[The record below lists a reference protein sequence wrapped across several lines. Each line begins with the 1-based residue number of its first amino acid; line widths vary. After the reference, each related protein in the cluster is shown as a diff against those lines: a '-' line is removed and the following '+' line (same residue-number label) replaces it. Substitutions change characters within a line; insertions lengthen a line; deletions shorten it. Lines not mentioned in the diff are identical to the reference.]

1 MANRFERRSIVL
13 CPNCQDAF
21 DLPVKRHRIM
31 VEITCPTCPTCRAK
45 LSVQLGVAGVQ
56 RAEWAMK

>member
-31 VEITCPTCPTCRAK
+31 VEITCPTCRAK
-45 LSVQLGVAGVQ
+45 LSVQLGVAGVK
-56 RAEWAMK
+56 RAEWAKK